1 MVSSSY
7 TDVLQHGIHVD
18 GPHDSLLHKKIQGSR
33 EVPVD
38 VLNISLCDR
47 QVLVSWIRRKLQTAT
62 WRSETPKQV

>member
-1 MVSSSY
+1 MVSLSY
-7 TDVLQHGIHVD
+7 TDVFQREIHVD

-47 QVLVSWIRRKLQTAT
+47 QVLVSWIRRTLQTTT